1 MRGLLSTL
9 QDGRAPSAR
18 RQLSRLRR
26 EWPIRGATL
35 GSSKHTVFPRDL
47 RQITH
52 DADGRQGR
60 QQVVLPALSQP
71 PSIKSRCAMA
81 MGTAGMRLSSQE
93 ISAKSRFSYM

>member
-60 QQVVLPALSQP
+60 QQVVLPAALNQ
-71 PSIKSRCAMA
+71 I
-81 MGTAGMRLSSQE
+81 TMRHGNGNCWHEVVLPRNLGQV
-93 ISAKSRFSYM
+93 AVLVHVDT

>member
-1 MRGLLSTL
+1 MLGLLSTAP
-9 QDGRAPSAR
+9 GRACAR

-60 QQVVLPALSQP
+60 QQVVLPAALNQITMP
-71 PSIKSRCAMA
+71 WQWELLA
-81 MGTAGMRLSSQE
+81 
-93 ISAKSRFSYM
+93 